1 MFKVILV
8 LVVLVLIVILRYRLG
23 ENFASLSNIV
33 EGSGVDSIALLD
45 NAKNMLNNNDIPLG
59 SDRMNDEILSMLVSK
74 TVVHKDENESN
85 EDLFQSDPLY
95 EDVEEP
101 EFYIK
106 IMDQNHKIFTESSN
120 QRMLCDN
127 LMNELR
133 KLSKNSAPI
142 SVLKRKYVFNNI
154 EDPVN
159 SNGGNSVT
167 TSVSSNQELNNNNQ
181 EVSNEINREVNRL
194 LDPEES
200 TQVVN
205 NLVTLPV
212 NNNL

>member
-1 MFKVILV
+1 
-8 LVVLVLIVILRYRLG
+8 
-23 ENFASLSNIV
+23 
-33 EGSGVDSIALLD
+33 
-45 NAKNMLNNNDIPLG
+45 MLNNNDVPLG
-59 SDRMNDEILSMLVSK
+59 SDRMNDEILSLLVK
-74 TVVHKDENESN
+74 KAVVHKDEDESN
-85 EDLFQSDPLY
+85 DDLFQSDPLY

-159 SNGGNSVT
+159 SNVGNSVT
-167 TSVSSNQELNNNNQ
+167 TSVSSNQESNNNNQ

-200 TQVVN
+200 TKLVN
-205 NLVTLPV
+205 NLALFTS
-212 NNNL
+212 

>member
-45 NAKNMLNNNDIPLG
+45 NAKNMLNNNDVPLG
-59 SDRMNDEILSMLVSK
+59 SDRMNDEILSLLVK
-74 TVVHKDENESN
+74 KAVVHKDEDESN
-85 EDLFQSDPLY
+85 DDLFQSDPLY

-159 SNGGNSVT
+159 SNVGNSVT
-167 TSVSSNQELNNNNQ
+167 TSVSSNQESNNNNQ

-200 TQVVN
+200 TKLVN
-205 NLVTLPV
+205 NLALFTS
-212 NNNL
+212 

>member
-45 NAKNMLNNNDIPLG
+45 NAKSMLSSNDVPLG
-59 SDRMNDEILSMLVSK
+59 SNRLNDEILSLLVK
-74 TVVHKDENESN
+74 KAVVHKEEDESN

-142 SVLKRKYVFNNI
+142 SVLSRKYVFNNI

-159 SNGGNSVT
+159 PNSNNSVNN
-167 TSVSSNQELNNNNQ
+167 NQESNNLNQ
-181 EVSNEINREVNRL
+181 EVSNEINREVNML
-194 LDPEES
+194 LDPQEINQE
-200 TQVVN
+200 VN
-205 NLVTLPV
+205 NLALFTS
-212 NNNL
+212 

>member
-45 NAKNMLNNNDIPLG
+45 NAKSMLNNNDVPLG
-59 SDRMNDEILSMLVSK
+59 SDRLNDEILSLLVKKS
-74 TVVHKDENESN
+74 VVHKEEDESN

-142 SVLKRKYVFNNI
+142 SVLARKYKFNNI
-154 EDPVN
+154 EDPVKPN
-159 SNGGNSVT
+159 SDNSVNN
-167 TSVSSNQELNNNNQ
+167 NQESNNLNQ
-181 EVSNEINREVNRL
+181 EVSNEINREVNML
-194 LDPEES
+194 LDPQEINQE
-200 TQVVN
+200 VN
-205 NLVTLPV
+205 NLALFTS
-212 NNNL
+212 